1 VSPSASSVTST
12 GTLTALITAASPTT
26 QVSLC
31 VAVQPTHASIERGH
45 AAQWTVKAWT
55 QGGNVPHATISLA
68 AAPASLKPK
77 YSVGCGGHDGTALCD
92 LGAVDVK
99 SAKRELQAQ
108 VAVPVTATT
117 VTSVRLTVIA
127 SAADLP
133 KKPKVS
139 ATVKVTAP
147 APGAVVPAPVVGPPV
162 VSTTPLSIGAL
173 PFLPFLPS
181 STLRQG
187 GNAAGLFPTLTPST
201 DPPASNPASQN
212 GSTTP
217 VANTFALSQG
227 ASVVGGQLAGLGVLA
242 LGLVLAVT
250 RLSVRKR
257 PARASAAESGKP
269 ADGSAKPADGSAKP
283 ADGAQSASGD
293 AAEPQARTD
302 EPPPAPPA
310 EPSQSAGKDPED
322 QA

>member
-1 VSPSASSVTST
+1 M
-12 GTLTALITAASPTT
+12 
-26 QVSLC
+26 
-31 VAVQPTHASIERGH
+31 QPTHASIARGH
-45 AAQWTVKAWT
+45 AAQWTVQAWT
-55 QGGNVPHATISLA
+55 QGGNVPSATISLA
-68 AAPASLKPK
+68 AAPTSLKPK
-77 YSVGCGGHDGTALCD
+77 YSVGCGSHDGTAVCD

-117 VTSVRLTVIA
+117 VTSVRLTVTA
-127 SAADLP
+127 SAAHLP

-147 APGAVVPAPVVGPPV
+147 PPGAVVPASVGPPV
-162 VSTTPLSIGAL
+162 LGTTPLSVGDL
-173 PFLPFLPS
+173 PFLPLLPG
-181 STLRQG
+181 STLTPG
-187 GNAAGLFPTLTPST
+187 GNAAGLFPTLTPGT
-201 DPPASNPASQN
+201 DPPAGKPTGQK

-227 ASVVGGQLAGLGVLA
+227 ASVVGGQLVGLGVLA
-242 LGLVLAVT
+242 LGFVLAVT

-269 ADGSAKPADGSAKP
+269 ADGSAKPADG
-283 ADGAQSASGD
+283 AQPASGGS
-293 AAEPQARTD
+293 AEPQAPT
-302 EPPPAPPA
+302 EESQSASSA
-310 EPSQSAGKDPED
+310 EPSQPSQAADEGPKD

>member
-1 VSPSASSVTST
+1 M
-12 GTLTALITAASPTT
+12 
-26 QVSLC
+26 
-31 VAVQPTHASIERGH
+31 QPTHPSIARGH

-55 QGGNVPHATISLA
+55 QGGNVPSATISLA

-77 YSVGCGGHDGTALCD
+77 YSVGCGSHDGTALCD

-117 VTSVRLTVIA
+117 VTSVRLTATA
-127 SAADLP
+127 SAAHLP

-147 APGAVVPAPVVGPPV
+147 PPPAVVPATIVGPPLLG
-162 VSTTPLSIGAL
+162 TTPLSVGIL
-173 PFLPFLPS
+173 PFLPFVPG
-181 STLRQG
+181 STLRPG
-187 GNAAGLFPTLTPST
+187 GNAAGLFPTLTPGT
-201 DPPASNPASQN
+201 DPPTGKPTGQK

-227 ASVVGGQLAGLGVLA
+227 ASVVGGQVAGLGVLA

-250 RLSVRKR
+250 KLSVRRKR

-269 ADGSAKPADGSAKP
+269 ADGSAKPAG
-283 ADGAQSASGD
+283 GAQPASGESGESG
-293 AAEPQARTD
+293 EPQARTD
-302 EPPPAPPA
+302 EPPA
-310 EPSQSAGKDPED
+310 EPSQSAQSADEDPKD

>member
-1 VSPSASSVTST
+1 
-12 GTLTALITAASPTT
+12 
-26 QVSLC
+26 
-31 VAVQPTHASIERGH
+31 
-45 AAQWTVKAWT
+45 VKAWT

-68 AAPASLKPK
+68 AAPVSLKPK
-77 YSVGCGGHDGTALCD
+77 YRVGCGSHDGTALCD
-92 LGAVDVK
+92 LGAVDVT

-117 VTSVRLTVIA
+117 VTSVRLTVVA
-127 SAADLP
+127 SAANLP

-139 ATVKVTAP
+139 STVKVTAP
-147 APGAVVPAPVVGPPV
+147 PPGAVVPAPVVGPPLLG
-162 VSTTPLSIGAL
+162 TTPLSVGSL

-181 STLRQG
+181 ATLRPG

-201 DPPASNPASQN
+201 DSPASTPASQK

-217 VANTFALSQG
+217 VANTSALSES

-257 PARASAAESGKP
+257 PARASAAKSGKP
-269 ADGSAKPADGSAKP
+269 ADGSAKPADSAQP
-283 ADGAQSASGD
+283 ASGE
-293 AAEPQARTD
+293 AAEPQARTG
-302 EPPPAPPA
+302 EPSPASPA
-310 EPSQSAGKDPED
+310 EPSQSADKDPKD

>member
-1 VSPSASSVTST
+1 
-12 GTLTALITAASPTT
+12 
-26 QVSLC
+26 
-31 VAVQPTHASIERGH
+31 
-45 AAQWTVKAWT
+45 VKAWT

-68 AAPASLKPK
+68 AAPVSLKPK
-77 YSVGCGGHDGTALCD
+77 YSVGCGSHDGTALCD
-92 LGAVDVK
+92 LGAVDVT

-117 VTSVRLTVIA
+117 VTSVRLTVVA
-127 SAADLP
+127 SAANLP

-139 ATVKVTAP
+139 STVKVTAP
-147 APGAVVPAPVVGPPV
+147 PPGAVVPAPVVGPPLLG
-162 VSTTPLSIGAL
+162 TTPLSVGSL

-181 STLRQG
+181 ATLRPG

-201 DPPASNPASQN
+201 DSPASTPASQK

-227 ASVVGGQLAGLGVLA
+227 ASVVGGQVAGLGVLA

-250 RLSVRKR
+250 RLSVRRKR
-257 PARASAAESGKP
+257 PARASAAESSKP
-269 ADGSAKPADGSAKP
+269 ADGSAEPAEGSVKAADGSAKP
-283 ADGAQSASGD
+283 ADGAQPASGES
-293 AAEPQARTD
+293 AEPQARTD
-302 EPPPAPPA
+302 EPPPAP
-310 EPSQSAGKDPED
+310 EPSQSADEDPKD

>member
-1 VSPSASSVTST
+1 M
-12 GTLTALITAASPTT
+12 
-26 QVSLC
+26 
-31 VAVQPTHASIERGH
+31 QPTHASIERGH

-55 QGGNVPHATISLA
+55 QGGNVPSATISLA

-77 YSVGCGGHDGTALCD
+77 YSVGCGSHDGTALCD

-108 VAVPVTATT
+108 VAIPVTATT
-117 VTSVRLTVIA
+117 VTSVRLTATV
-127 SAADLP
+127 SAAHLP

-147 APGAVVPAPVVGPPV
+147 PPPAVVPATIVGPPLLG
-162 VSTTPLSIGAL
+162 TTPLSVGIL
-173 PFLPFLPS
+173 PFLPFVPG
-181 STLRQG
+181 STLRPG
-187 GNAAGLFPTLTPST
+187 GNAASLFPTLTPSAN
-201 DPPASNPASQN
+201 PPASKPSSQK

-227 ASVVGGQLAGLGVLA
+227 ASVVGGQVAGLGVLA

-250 RLSVRKR
+250 RLSVRRKR

-269 ADGSAKPADGSAKP
+269 AAGSAKA
-283 ADGAQSASGD
+283 ADGAQPASAESG
-293 AAEPQARTD
+293 EPQARTS
-302 EPPPAPPA
+302 EPPPASPA
-310 EPSQSAGKDPED
+310 EPSQSADEDPKD

>member
-1 VSPSASSVTST
+1 M
-12 GTLTALITAASPTT
+12 
-26 QVSLC
+26 
-31 VAVQPTHASIERGH
+31 QPTHTSIARGH

-55 QGGNVPHATISLA
+55 QGGNVPHATISLV
-68 AAPASLKPK
+68 AAPASVKPK
-77 YSVGCGGHDGTALCD
+77 YSVGCGSHDGTALCD
-92 LGAVDVK
+92 LGAVDVT

-117 VTSVRLTVIA
+117 VTSVRLTVVA
-127 SAADLP
+127 SAANLP

-139 ATVKVTAP
+139 STVKVTAP
-147 APGAVVPAPVVGPPV
+147 PPSTVVPAPVVGPPV
-162 VSTTPLSIGAL
+162 VSTTPLSVGAL

-181 STLRQG
+181 ATLRPG

-201 DPPASNPASQN
+201 DPPASTPASQK

-217 VANTFALSQG
+217 VANTSALSQS

-257 PARASAAESGKP
+257 PARASAAKSGKP
-269 ADGSAKPADGSAKP
+269 AGGSAEPAGGSAQPADGSAKP
-283 ADGAQSASGD
+283 ADGAQPASGE
-293 AAEPQARTD
+293 AAGPQARTG
-302 EPPPAPPA
+302 EPPPASPA
-310 EPSQSAGKDPED
+310 EPSPSADKDPKD